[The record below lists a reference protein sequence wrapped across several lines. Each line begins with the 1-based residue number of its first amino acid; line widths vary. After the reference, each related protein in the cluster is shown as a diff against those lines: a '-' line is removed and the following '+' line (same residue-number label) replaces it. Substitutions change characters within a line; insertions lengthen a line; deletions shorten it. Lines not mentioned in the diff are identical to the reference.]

1 MQTGNDVIFLL
12 LPFLFPSHLNNFLVV
27 VYSRAATYVSPTHQ
41 ATDSLIL
48 NNEPA
53 APVPLVSH
61 SRSSS
66 SILFFS
72 FSFSRLPLG
81 LSVIFRLPFPFFP
94 FMFWPFR
101 ATANRHQRTQLMACT
116 IQSTDNHLSTISQ
129 QQQQQHLVLLLL
141 LLWWW
146 SWWS

>member
-1 MQTGNDVIFLL
+1 MDQILLQLANMQTGNDVIFLL
-12 LPFLFPSHLNNFLVV
+12 LPFLFASHLNNFLVV

-66 SILFFS
+66 SSILFLSPSTRVVSNLPAPFS
-72 FSFSRLPLG
+72 L
-81 LSVIFRLPFPFFP
+81 FPFY
-94 FMFWPFR
+94 
-101 ATANRHQRTQLMACT
+101 
-116 IQSTDNHLSTISQ
+116 
-129 QQQQQHLVLLLL
+129 VLAF
-141 LLWWW
+141 
-146 SWWS
+146 